1 MKLEERQLRSE
12 IYYLNEAIVDT
23 NMSLLDE
30 YLPLLKGLHRVVKE
44 QASLQKE
51 EVFRME
57 RELKSMAETKRQILE
72 GVFKCEE
79 KILAI
84 EASFGLQNK

>member
-1 MKLEERQLRSE
+1 
-12 IYYLNEAIVDT
+12 
-23 NMSLLDE
+23 MSLLDE

-79 KILAI
+79 KIVAI